1 MDYESIDHE
10 AVGQMGYSN
19 SYSMRA
25 ERSNC
30 FNYLINLMI
39 GQKKDVQIKLSMKSS
54 DITAKRGLL
63 LFWSAIFSLLVGY
76 HK

>member
-30 FNYLINLMI
+30 FSINLMI
-39 GQKKDVQIKLSMKSS
+39 GQKKDVQIILSMKSS

>member
-1 MDYESIDHE
+1 MDYELFKLVVHK
-10 AVGQMGYSN
+10 
-19 SYSMRA
+19 A

-30 FNYLINLMI
+30 FSINLLI
-39 GQKKDVQIKLSMKSS
+39 GQKDVQLKISMKSS
-54 DITAKRGLL
+54 DIKAKRGSL